1 VSQLASANA
10 AAIAAD
16 AKRART
22 KGRRFN
28 CKLPQLLGFPKPPPV
43 DGCPEKSHRTR

>member
-1 VSQLASANA
+1 LTADVLLSVLQPASANA

-16 AKRART
+16 AKSART

-28 CKLPQLLGFPKPPPV
+28 RKLPRPLGFPKPPPA
-43 DGCPEKSHRTR
+43 